1 MKSKNVFWMS
11 PIYIVLTAVICLLGG
26 VGISLSALFIDN
38 SSYLLFFV
46 PLFCF
51 SFLNFSWFYLEA
63 PFIYKRVTL
72 TDEGIKCGKNF
83 VKYEDIE
90 TIKIYCCYHRASKTG
105 SLIKVPFESQIIEV
119 FVGEII
125 CINCDFTGFGFKG
138 SKGRIYIPKNEKTDA
153 ILRKHIEK
161 YSSVS
166 DGFCDK
172 PDKIKFTWTLNE
184 KVLFMI
190 DFN

>member
-1 MKSKNVFWMS
+1 M
-11 PIYIVLTAVICLLGG
+11 
-26 VGISLSALFIDN
+26 
-38 SSYLLFFV
+38 
-46 PLFCF
+46 
-51 SFLNFSWFYLEA
+51 FSWFYLEA

-90 TIKIYCCYHRASKTG
+90 TIKIYCCYHRASKSG
-105 SLIKVPFESQIIEV
+105 SLIKFPFESQIIEV

-125 CINCDFTGFGFKG
+125 CINCNFTGFGFKG

-166 DGFCDK
+166 DEFCDK
-172 PDKIKFTWTLNE
+172 PDKPKITSTTIISIISFCIFAFIYTM
-184 KVLFMI
+184 LFAVTEGNLYVIFSAILMSLYFYLFLLRNRI
-190 DFN
+190 MLYIYKKLKKRSK